1 MEQDCKNCKNV
12 SRSKRLTGY
21 RYFNKIKLKTTV
33 MPFVQNLLCG
43 PGRRKKQERRKIM
56 QKINQTSLIIEL
68 QKMHLLLHL
77 FFKEQ
82 FLYWYSL
89 NS

>member
-43 PGRRKKQERRKIM
+43 PGRRKKERSRKEE
-56 QKINQTSLIIEL
+56 K
-68 QKMHLLLHL
+68 
-77 FFKEQ
+77 
-82 FLYWYSL
+82 
-89 NS
+89 